1 MKKPSNIFSIILLCG
16 LILTACAPAPQPA
29 EAPAGASQATEP
41 PAAAPAATEAP
52 AAESAATEAA
62 AAPSTGS
69 GVQHV
74 AVPASPPDSGGEKWG
89 DHSSVSTVNQA
100 RALGGDNFSKGKFE
114 RPYNA
119 NTMDVY
125 FPQLDIDHAV
135 VYPTDPTWVYA
146 VISMVGRDA
155 NNAFIGQYALEL
167 DLDRTG
173 NGEILIMVDNPA
185 ATDWSSDGVRI
196 YKDANLDVGG
206 VKPFTADSAGA
217 SSDGYETVLFDQGTG
232 DDPDLAFARLDPTD
246 PNSIQIAYKQAL
258 LGDVTKYT
266 ASAWAATHLD
276 PALFDYD
283 DHFTHEQAGA
293 ADPSITNFYPIKGL
307 SEMDNTCRQAVG
319 YDASGLEPGGCA
331 SQ

>member
-1 MKKPSNIFSIILLCG
+1 MKKLSNAFSVILLCG
-16 LILTACAPAPQPA
+16 LILTACAPKAVPTQ
-29 EAPAGASQATEP
+29 P
-41 PAAAPAATEAP
+41 PAPEQPTTAPAATEAP
-52 AAESAATEAA
+52 AAQPAPTEAPVA
-62 AAPSTGS
+62 QPGTGS
-69 GVQHV
+69 GVQHT
-74 AVPASPPDSGGEKWG
+74 AVPASLPTSGGEKWG
-89 DHSSVSTVNQA
+89 DHSSISTVNQA

-155 NNAFIGQYALEL
+155 NNAFTGQYALEL

-173 NGEILIMVDNPA
+173 NGEILIMVDNPS
-185 ATDWSSDGVRI
+185 ATDWSTDGVRV
-196 YKDANLDVGG
+196 YKDANLDIGG
-206 VKPFTADSAGA
+206 ARPFIADSAGA

-232 DDPDLAFARLDPTD
+232 DDPDLAWARVDPAD

-258 LGDVTKYT
+258 LGGVSKYT

-331 SQ
+331 AQ